1 MYDIEKHYNQSSNNV
16 TKVIRYFGVNEN
28 RKVEIDRW
36 RFEAGK
42 YNSTSQPMIMRS
54 EFVIL
59 TNSTD
64 TKWSVFISDQE
75 PEMFNCVNAHY
86 IS

>member
-1 MYDIEKHYNQSSNNV
+1 MEEIEEQQRQDNA
-16 TKVIRYFGVNEN
+16 TKVIRYYGTNEN
-28 RKVEIDRW
+28 RKVQIDRW

-42 YNSTSQPMIMRS
+42 YNSTSQPKIMRT
-54 EFVIL
+54 EFIKL

-64 TKWSVFISDQE
+64 TKWTVYISDPE
-75 PEMFNCVNAHY
+75 PEKFNCINAHY